1 MRSATLIESERDEVQ
16 AIWGQLNAMGKPK
29 ALVLD
34 LSEVGAADVQ
44 LVGGKCASLGE
55 LFRNLVPRGVRA
67 VDGFATTSESYRLL
81 LLTNGLGDRLREL
94 MNGLDHNDIRALNGA
109 GREARALMLDT
120 PLPAQVNDAILDAYR
135 RLCKRLGRKPE
146 VAVRSSATAEDLPDA
161 SFAGQQDTILNVR
174 GETHLIEACHRCF
187 ASLWTDRAISYRA
200 ARGYDHFEVALSI
213 GVQPMVRSDQACSGV
228 MFTLDTESGFRDVV
242 VINGAW
248 GLGEAIVQGM
258 ATPDEWVVFKPTL
271 QTGARPIVSRRL
283 GGKEVKMVY
292 GLDGKGTRTRD
303 VVEAQRGRFVLG
315 DYEVL
320 ELARWACLIEDHYS
334 KLAGRSTPMDIEWA
348 KDGQT
353 GELFILQAR
362 PETVHAS
369 NRENYIE
376 TYRLTGEHGPPLV
389 TGIAVGE
396 KVSHGRVHVLA
407 DPDHLA
413 EFKAG
418 DVLVTSMTDPA
429 WEPIMKRAAA
439 IVTDR
444 GGRTCHSAII
454 SRELGLPCIVGT
466 GNATQLLQSGM
477 DVTVSCSEG
486 AHGNIYEGLVEFAV
500 DRRVVGDEQR
510 PRTQVMMNVG
520 DPDHAFAV
528 ASLPNDGVGLARLE
542 FIINNHIGIHPMAL
556 VRYPNLENTDV
567 VKEIERRI
575 GEEDPREFF
584 VRRLAEGIA
593 RIAAAFYPKPVIVRM
608 SDFKSN
614 EYAMLIGGQEF
625 EPTEE
630 NPMLGFRGASRYYDD
645 RYKEG
650 FELECQALQRVRDDM
665 GLVNV
670 LAMIPFC
677 RTVAEAERV
686 VALMAEFG
694 LQQGEHALEI
704 YAMCELPA
712 NVIYAD
718 EFLRVFDGY
727 SIGSNDLTQLTLGL
741 DRDSE
746 MVAHLFDER
755 DGAVER
761 MVTLAIEAAQRAGK
775 KIGICGQAPSDY
787 PEFARFLVEKGITS
801 ISLNPDTVLQTTH
814 MILEVETELA
824 SQKTS
829 IKTDSPV
836 RRRAERSSLDIA
848 PAFSGTGVE

>member
-1 MRSATLIESERDEVQ
+1 MPTKS
-16 AIWGQLNAMGKPK
+16 KP
-29 ALVLD
+29 LVLD
-34 LSEVGAADVQ
+34 LGEVGAGDVQ

-55 LFRNLVPRGVRA
+55 LFRALVPRGVRA
-67 VDGFATTSESYRLL
+67 VDGFATTAESYRLL
-81 LLTNGLGDRLREL
+81 LETNGLGGRLREL
-94 MNGLDHNDIRALNGA
+94 MRGLDHNDIRALNEA

-120 PLPAQVNDAILDAYR
+120 PLPAEVDHAIKDAYR
-135 RLCKRLGRKPE
+135 RLCKRIGHSPE

-174 GETHLIEACHRCF
+174 GEERLIEACHRCF

-200 ARGYDHFEVALSI
+200 ARGFDHFEVALSI

-228 MFTLDTESGFRDVV
+228 MFSLDTESGFRDVV

-271 QTGARPIVSRRL
+271 KTGARPIVSRRL
-283 GGKEVKMVY
+283 GSKEVKMVY
-292 GLDGKGTRTRD
+292 GLDGRGTRTRE
-303 VVEAQRGRFVLG
+303 VVEAQRNRFCLS
-315 DYEVL
+315 DYDVL
-320 ELARWACLIEDHYS
+320 ELSRWACIIEDHYS
-334 KLAGRSTPMDIEWA
+334 ELAGKSTPMDIEWA
-348 KDGQT
+348 KDGHT

-362 PETVHAS
+362 PETVHAH
-369 NRENYIE
+369 NGHNYIE
-376 TYRLTGEHGPPLV
+376 TYRLTGEHAEPLV
-389 TGIAVGE
+389 SGIAVGE
-396 KVSHGRVHVLA
+396 KISHGRVHVLS
-407 DPDHLA
+407 DPDRLT
-413 EFKAG
+413 EFQAG

-466 GNATQLLQSGM
+466 GNATQILQSGT
-477 DVTVSCSEG
+477 DVTISCSEG
-486 AHGNIYEGLVEFAV
+486 AHGNVYEGSVEFAV
-500 DRRVVGDEQR
+500 DRREVGDEER

-520 DPDHAFAV
+520 DPDHAFKV

-556 VRYPNLENTDV
+556 VRYPHLENAEV
-567 VKEIERRI
+567 VKEIERRL
-575 GEEDPREFF
+575 GEEDPRDFF

-614 EYAMLIGGQEF
+614 EYAMLIGGREF
-625 EPTEE
+625 EPIEE
-630 NPMLGFRGASRYYDD
+630 NPMLGFRGASRYYDE
-645 RYKEG
+645 RYREG
-650 FELECQALQRVRDDM
+650 FELECLALHKVRHEM

-670 LAMIPFC
+670 KAMIPFC
-677 RTVAEAERV
+677 RTVAEGERV
-686 VALMAEFG
+686 VALMEEFG
-694 LQQGEHALEI
+694 LKRGESELEI

-761 MVTLAIEAAQRAGK
+761 MVTLAIEAAHRAGK

-787 PEFARFLVEKGITS
+787 PEFAQFLVEKGISS

-814 MILEVETELA
+814 TILNAEASLKKEPLELTEVIPVDVPPRGDGYEVAAVFSKTLA
-824 SQKTS
+824 
-829 IKTDSPV
+829 
-836 RRRAERSSLDIA
+836 E
-848 PAFSGTGVE
+848 

>member
-1 MRSATLIESERDEVQ
+1 MRNNST
-16 AIWGQLNAMGKPK
+16 P
-29 ALVLD
+29 LVLD
-34 LSEVGAADVQ
+34 LGEVGAGDVQ

-55 LFRNLVPRGVRA
+55 LFRSLSPQGVRA
-67 VDGFATTSESYRLL
+67 VDGFATTSEAYRLL
-81 LLTNGLGDRLREL
+81 IESDGLGKRLREL
-94 MNGLDHNDIRALNGA
+94 MDGLEHDDLRALNKA

-120 PLPAQVNDAILDAYR
+120 PLPTSVHESIINAYR
-135 RLCKRLGRKPE
+135 RLCERIGRSCE
-146 VAVRSSATAEDLPDA
+146 VAVRSSATAEDLPEA

-174 GETHLIEACHRCF
+174 GEDRLIDACHRCF

-200 ARGYDHFEVALSI
+200 ARGFDHFDVSLAI

-258 ATPDEWVVFKPTL
+258 ATPDEWIVFKPTL
-271 QTGARPIVSRRL
+271 EKGSRPIVSRHL
-283 GGKEVKMVY
+283 GTKEVKMVY

-303 VVEAQRGRFVLG
+303 VVDAQRQRFCLS

-320 ELARWACLIEDHYS
+320 QLARWACMIEDHYS
-334 KLAGRSTPMDIEWA
+334 QRAGRPTPMDLEWA
-348 KDGQT
+348 KDGHT
-353 GELFILQAR
+353 GELYILQAR
-362 PETVHAS
+362 PETVHAT

-376 TYRLTGEHGPPLV
+376 IHKLTGEHGEPLA

-396 KVSHGRVHVLA
+396 RIGQGQVHVLA
-407 DPDHLA
+407 DPDHLT
-413 EFKAG
+413 EFKEGA
-418 DVLVTSMTDPA
+418 VLVTSMTDPA
-429 WEPIMKRAAA
+429 WEPIMKKAAA

-444 GGRTCHSAII
+444 GGRTCHSAIV

-466 GNATQLLQSGM
+466 GNATQVLHSGS
-477 DVTVSCSEG
+477 DVTVSCAEG
-486 AHGNIYEGLVEFAV
+486 ARGSVYEGQIDFSVEK
-500 DRRVVGDEQR
+500 RVVGKDKR

-520 DPDHAFAV
+520 DPDHAFALS
-528 ASLPNDGVGLARLE
+528 ALPNDGVGLARLE

-556 VRYPNLENTDV
+556 VRYPHLQNPEV

-584 VRRLAEGIA
+584 VRRLAEGIG
-593 RIAAAFYPKPVIVRM
+593 RIAAAFYPNPVIVRM

-614 EYAMLIGGQEF
+614 EYAMLIGGHEF

-630 NPMLGFRGASRYYDD
+630 NPMLGFRGASRYYDE
-645 RYKEG
+645 RYREG
-650 FELECQALQRVRDDM
+650 FHLECLALQRVREEM
-665 GLVNV
+665 GLTNV
-670 LAMIPFC
+670 KAMIPFC
-677 RTVAEAERV
+677 RTVEEAERV
-686 VALMAEFG
+686 IALMAEFG
-694 LQQGEHALEI
+694 LKQGEHELEI

-712 NVIYAD
+712 NVVFAD
-718 EFLRVFDGY
+718 EFLRIFDGY

-755 DGAVER
+755 NGAVEK
-761 MVTLAIEAAQRAGK
+761 MVEMAIDAAHRAGK

-801 ISLNPDTVLQTTH
+801 ISLNPDTVIQTTGF
-814 MILEVETELA
+814 IL
-824 SQKTS
+824 
-829 IKTDSPV
+829 
-836 RRRAERSSLDIA
+836 
-848 PAFSGTGVE
+848 GVENEVTTGTT

>member
-1 MRSATLIESERDEVQ
+1 MKQT
-16 AIWGQLNAMGKPK
+16 NP
-29 ALVLD
+29 LVLD
-34 LSEVGAADVQ
+34 LSEVGADDVA

-55 LFRNLVPRGVRA
+55 LFRALRPRGVRA
-67 VDGFATTSESYRLL
+67 VDGFATTSEAYRLL
-81 LLTNGLGDRLREL
+81 LETDGLGARLREL
-94 MNGLDHNDIRALNGA
+94 MEGLDHEDIKALNTA

-120 PLPAQVNDAILDAYR
+120 PLPASVNEAILEAYK
-135 RLCKRLGRKPE
+135 RLCDRTHRSCE

-174 GETHLIEACHRCF
+174 GESNLIEACHRCF

-200 ARGYDHFEVALSI
+200 ARGFDHFEVALAI
-213 GVQPMVRSDQACSGV
+213 GVQPMVRSDLSCSGV

-271 QTGARPIVSRRL
+271 QIGARPIVSRRL
-283 GGKEVKMVY
+283 GSKEVKMIY
-292 GLDGKGTRTRD
+292 GLDDRGTREVS
-303 VVEAQRGRFVLG
+303 VVEAQRRRFSLG

-320 ELARWACLIEDHYS
+320 QLAQWACLIEEHYS
-334 KLAGRSTPMDIEWA
+334 ERAGHPQPMDIEWA
-348 KDGQT
+348 KDGRT

-362 PETVHAS
+362 PETVHATR
-369 NRENYIE
+369 RENYIE
-376 TYRLTGEHGPPLV
+376 TYKLTGEHDVPLT
-389 TGIAVGE
+389 TGMAVGE
-396 KVSHGRVHVLA
+396 KIGQGRVHVLL
-407 DPDHLA
+407 DPDSIT
-413 EFKAG
+413 EFSEG
-418 DVLVTSMTDPA
+418 DILVTSMTDPA

-466 GNATQLLQSGM
+466 GNATERLATGI
-477 DVTVSCSEG
+477 DATVSCADG
-486 AHGNIYEGLVEFAV
+486 AQGNVYEGRIEYIVE
-500 DRRVVGDEQR
+500 RRTMEEEER

-520 DPDHAFAV
+520 DPDHAFAL

-556 VRYPNLENTDV
+556 VRYPNLKREED
-567 VKEIERRI
+567 VKEIARRI
-575 GEEDPREFF
+575 SEEDPREFF
-584 VRRLAEGIA
+584 VRCLSEGVG

-614 EYAMLIGGQEF
+614 EYARLIGGQEF
-625 EPTEE
+625 EPIEE
-630 NPMLGFRGASRYYDD
+630 NPMLGFRGASRYYDE
-645 RYKEG
+645 RYQEG
-650 FELECQALQRVRDDM
+650 FRLECAALQRVREEM

-670 LAMIPFC
+670 KAMIPFC
-677 RTVAEAERV
+677 RTVEEAERV
-686 VALMAEFG
+686 VALMAQFG
-694 LQQGEHALEI
+694 LKQGEHELEI

-712 NVIYAD
+712 NVVFAD

-727 SIGSNDLTQLTLGL
+727 SIGSNDLTQLALGL

-755 DGAVER
+755 NGAVEK
-761 MVTLAIEAAQRAGK
+761 MVAMAIEAAHRAGK

-787 PEFARFLVEKGITS
+787 PEFARFLVERGITS

-814 MILEVETELA
+814 IINEAEAEQTGKRKVAKKSQTEA
-824 SQKTS
+824 QAAVQS
-829 IKTDSPV
+829 V
-836 RRRAERSSLDIA
+836 SS
-848 PAFSGTGVE
+848 

>member
-1 MRSATLIESERDEVQ
+1 MRQNST
-16 AIWGQLNAMGKPK
+16 P
-29 ALVLD
+29 LVLD
-34 LSEVGAADVQ
+34 LGDVGAGDVEI
-44 LVGGKCASLGE
+44 VGGKCASLGE
-55 LFRNLVPRGVRA
+55 LFRALAPQGVRA
-67 VDGFATTSESYRLL
+67 VDGFSTTSEAYRLL
-81 LLTNGLGDRLREL
+81 VESDGLGKRLREL
-94 MNGLDHNDIRALNGA
+94 MKDLEHEDLKALNLA

-120 PLPAQVNDAILDAYR
+120 PLPPAVHESIINGYR
-135 RLCKRLGRKPE
+135 RLCERLGRNCE
-146 VAVRSSATAEDLPDA
+146 VAVRSSATAEDLPEA

-174 GETHLIEACHRCF
+174 GEDRLIDACHRCF

-200 ARGYDHFEVALSI
+200 ARGFDHFDVSLAI

-258 ATPDEWVVFKPTL
+258 ATPDEWIVFKPTL
-271 QTGARPIVSRRL
+271 ATGARPIVSRRL
-283 GGKEVKMVY
+283 GTKEVKMVY

-303 VVEAQRGRFVLG
+303 VVDAQRQRFCLS

-320 ELARWACLIEDHYS
+320 QLAQWACMIEQHYS
-334 KLAGRSTPMDIEWA
+334 ERAGRPTPMDLEWA

-353 GELFILQAR
+353 GELYILQAR
-362 PETVHAS
+362 PETVHAT
-369 NRENYIE
+369 NHENYIE
-376 TYRLTGEHGPPLV
+376 IHKLTGEHSEPLA

-396 KVSHGRVHVLA
+396 KIGQGPVHVLN
-407 DPDHLA
+407 DPSHLT
-413 EFKAG
+413 EFKEGA
-418 DVLVTSMTDPA
+418 VLVTSMTDPA
-429 WEPIMKRAAA
+429 WEPIMKKAAA

-444 GGRTCHSAII
+444 GGRTCHSAIV

-466 GNATQLLQSGM
+466 GNATQVLHSGA
-477 DVTVSCSEG
+477 DVTVCCAEG
-486 AHGNIYEGLVEFAV
+486 ARGSIYEGRIDYSVEK
-500 DRRVVGDEQR
+500 RVVGRDKR

-520 DPDHAFAV
+520 DPDHAFALS
-528 ASLPNDGVGLARLE
+528 ALPNDGVGLARLE

-556 VRYPNLENTDV
+556 VRYPHLQNPEV
-567 VKEIERRI
+567 VREIERRI

-593 RIAAAFYPKPVIVRM
+593 RIAAAFYPNPVIVRM

-614 EYAMLIGGQEF
+614 EYAMLIGGHEF

-630 NPMLGFRGASRYYDD
+630 NPMLGFRGASRYYDE
-645 RYKEG
+645 RYREG
-650 FELECQALQRVRDDM
+650 FHLECLALQRVREEM
-665 GLVNV
+665 GLTNV
-670 LAMIPFC
+670 KAMIPFC
-677 RTVAEAERV
+677 RTVEEGERV
-686 VALMAEFG
+686 IGLMAEFG
-694 LQQGEHALEI
+694 LKQGEHELEI

-712 NVIYAD
+712 NVVFAD
-718 EFLRVFDGY
+718 EFLRIFDGY

-755 DGAVER
+755 NGAVEK
-761 MVTLAIEAAQRAGK
+761 MVEMAIDAAHRAGK

-801 ISLNPDTVLQTTH
+801 ISLNPDTVIQTTGF
-814 MILEVETELA
+814 IL
-824 SQKTS
+824 
-829 IKTDSPV
+829 
-836 RRRAERSSLDIA
+836 
-848 PAFSGTGVE
+848 GVENEAV